1 MTTSSLCDINGQSL
15 QCWTKARLFHPSP
28 AYLPQ
33 PEAQQNVSRFAS
45 LESPLGYKTRSR
57 FLFHYVQG
65 SGKKNRAPRP
75 NLQKPLDFI
84 RCLSMESFEELDDN
98 FGTHSQADYF
108 EDIQLALLY
117 VKIPSKL
124 HAGISRQF
132 MRIFDDKIE
141 AMGMPKY
148 DISWLGNSRF
158 RGFRRSK
165 QPDECFFPTENV
177 DHEEW
182 PALVIETGV
191 SETLPQ
197 LHRDAIWWFR
207 QSPNI
212 NYVLLV
218 NVDRSQRTIHI
229 EKWERCRPR
238 EPCITRSHTEAI
250 PDPCPSETATI
261 SETGVTRTFTLSF
274 RSLFKRPASER
285 RGL

>member
-1 MTTSSLCDINGQSL
+1 
-15 QCWTKARLFHPSP
+15 
-28 AYLPQ
+28 
-33 PEAQQNVSRFAS
+33 
-45 LESPLGYKTRSR
+45 
-57 FLFHYVQG
+57 
-65 SGKKNRAPRP
+65 
-75 NLQKPLDFI
+75 
-84 RCLSMESFEELDDN
+84 
-98 FGTHSQADYF
+98 
-108 EDIQLALLY
+108 
-117 VKIPSKL
+117 
-124 HAGISRQF
+124 
-132 MRIFDDKIE
+132 
-141 AMGMPKY
+141 MGMPKY

-165 QPDECFFPTENV
+165 QPDECFFPTVNV
-177 DHEEW
+177 DQEEW

-191 SETLPQ
+191 SETLSQ

-285 RGL
+285 RELRLYFRRWMDEISELYYEGFIEVYMKAGTDKSKNQGLCAWRGHGPVGRCHSRYPQAWFGIWQFWLQVWT